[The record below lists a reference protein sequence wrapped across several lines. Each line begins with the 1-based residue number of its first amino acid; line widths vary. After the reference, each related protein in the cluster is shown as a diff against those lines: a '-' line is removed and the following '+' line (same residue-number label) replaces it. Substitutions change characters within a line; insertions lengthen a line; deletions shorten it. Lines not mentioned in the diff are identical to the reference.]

1 MSKIEAHLSSP
12 VPVDRQAQREGL
24 SSFVVVFSVAAAIA
38 LAALAMLS
46 REAGEPAILLILAG
60 LAATGVFFL
69 FAVSAGLY
77 RLEMARPVA
86 PVLAAFT
93 DQLGDGVQIRTAD
106 GRPVYANQAFARLL
120 GLPLNGGSRSLEEV
134 LAEAPGTAEPLFR
147 LMRAAERG
155 YEWEESVILPA
166 REASVA
172 GATLRITVSHVQV
185 PGSARHVVWR
195 VADAAQEPAA
205 AAALPAKANA
215 LAALDDLPAGVFTLQ
230 QGEVVHVNAML
241 ADWTGMAR
249 AEALPRGNGLAAIGL
264 EARPERAAQQTRG
277 LRQGEAVG
285 QPFDL
290 QRRDGTKIAVRVIE
304 RPMPGSEDVV
314 IGLVV
319 PDSGDRPASTA
330 VTNVES
336 EPVEK
341 LFARFFHAAPIA
353 IAIVERDG
361 AITSANAA
369 SARMFLGRN
378 EPMRGGSIVD
388 LVKQESQGAVREAL
402 AKLFGGGEAMLPIE
416 IGFGADGTRTGRLYL
431 SPLGQRAGD
440 SDAAVLYAIDTTKE
454 RELELQFAQSQKMQ
468 AVGQLAGGIAH
479 DFNNVLTV
487 IIGFSDLLL
496 ANHRPTDPAFR
507 DIVAIKQNANR
518 AASLVR
524 QLLAFSRRQTLRP
537 EVLSLSDVISDLS
550 IFLSRILGEKVKLKV
565 THGRDLWEVKADVTQ
580 FEQVIINLAVNARD
594 AMTDGGKLTIR
605 TSNLPAAEVARLKGD
620 TVEPG
625 DYVVCEVVDT
635 GTGMTREVMEKMF
648 EPFFST
654 KEVGKGTGLGLST
667 VYGIVK
673 QTGGSIFC
681 DSILGKGTTFRIYL
695 PRHRADAAVPQ
706 IAKVEKKERAKDLT
720 GTGTVLLVEDE
731 EAVRRFAV
739 RALTRQGYQVLEAGS
754 GVEALE
760 VIAGHSGAIDL
771 VLSDVVMPEMDGPT
785 LLKELRKQFPDL
797 KIIFI
802 SGYAEDALKSL
813 SDNEE
818 FSFLAKPFQLKDL
831 VAAVKDAMDG

>member
-1 MSKIEAHLSSP
+1 MSSP
-12 VPVDRQAQREGL
+12 VPVDRQAAREGL
-24 SSFVVVFSVAAAIA
+24 SSFVVVVTVAAAIA
-38 LAALAMLS
+38 LAAVAMLS
-46 REAGEPAILLILAG
+46 RETGEPAILLILAG

-69 FAVSAGLY
+69 FAVSAGFF
-77 RLEMARPVA
+77 RLDMARPVS
-86 PVLAAFT
+86 PILSAFA
-93 DQLGDGVQIRTAD
+93 DQLGDGVEIRTAD

-120 GLPLNGGSRSLEEV
+120 GLDPAGAGRGVEEV
-134 LAEAPGTAEPLFR
+134 LAEAPNAAEALYR

-155 YEWEESVILPA
+155 YEWEESVLLPSEESQPGQA
-166 REASVA
+166 
-172 GATLRITVSHVQV
+172 LRIAVSHIKM
-185 PGSARHVVWR
+185 PGAERHVVWR
-195 VADAAQEPAA
+195 VSDNAIHDPLPGASGDAAGSAGP
-205 AAALPAKANA
+205 
-215 LAALDDLPAGVFTLQ
+215 LAVLDDLPAGVFTLQ
-230 QGEVVHVNAML
+230 DGEVVHMNAIL
-241 ADWTGMAR
+241 ADWTGLDR
-249 AEALPRGNGLAAIGL
+249 HQALPRGAGLAAIGL
-264 EARPERAAQQTRG
+264 EPRPERATAASRG
-277 LRQGEAVG
+277 MRQGDTIGA
-285 QPFDL
+285 PYDL
-290 QRRDGTKIAVRVIE
+290 TRSDGSKIAVRLLE
-304 RPMPGSEDVV
+304 RRMANGAGVTV
-314 IGLVV
+314 GLVT
-319 PDSGDRPASTA
+319 PDAVDRPVSVPA
-330 VTNVES
+330 VVDA

-353 IAIVERDG
+353 IATIERDG
-361 AITSANAA
+361 IIGNSNAA
-369 SARMFLGRN
+369 YGRMFHGRV
-378 EPMRGGSIVD
+378 EQSRGGSILD
-388 LVKQESQGAVREAL
+388 CIRPESRAPVTDAL
-402 AKLFGGGEAMLPIE
+402 SALFAGGEAMLPIE
-416 IGFGADGTRTGRLYL
+416 IQFGTEGLKTGRLYL
-431 SPLGQRAGD
+431 SPLGNRAGD
-440 SDAAVLYAIDTTKE
+440 RDAAVLYAIDTTKE

-507 DIVAIKQNANR
+507 DIIAIKQNANR

-550 IFLSRILGEKVKLKV
+550 IFLSRLLGEKVKLKV
-565 THGRDLWEVKADVTQ
+565 SHGRDLWEVKADVTQ

-605 TSNLPAAEVARLKGD
+605 TSNLAAAEVSKLKGD
-620 TVEPG
+620 AIEPG
-625 DYVVCEVVDT
+625 DYVVCEVADT

-673 QTGGSIFC
+673 QTGGYIFC
-681 DSILGKGTTFRIYL
+681 DSVIGKGTTFRIYL
-695 PRHRADAAVPQ
+695 PRHQEQAALPQ
-706 IAKVEKKERAKDLT
+706 VAKSEKKERAKDLT

-754 GVEALE
+754 GAEALD
-760 VIAGHSGAIDL
+760 VIAGHEGTIDL

-785 LLKELRKQFPDL
+785 LLKELRKTRPDL

-802 SGYAEDALKSL
+802 SGYAEEALKSL
-813 SDNEE
+813 EGGEE
-818 FSFLAKPFQLKDL
+818 FAFLPKPFQMAEL
-831 VAAVKDAMDG
+831 VATVKEVMQR

>member
-12 VPVDRQAQREGL
+12 VTVGRQAAREGL

-69 FAVSAGLY
+69 FAISAGFY
-77 RLEMARPVA
+77 RLDIARPVE
-86 PVLAAFT
+86 PVLAAFA
-93 DQLGDGVQIRTAD
+93 DQLADGVQIRAAD
-106 GRPVYANQAFARLL
+106 GRPVYANAAFARLL
-120 GLPLNGGSRSLEEV
+120 SLPSDQAHQNIEV
-134 LAEAPGTAEPLFR
+134 ALAETAGNAEALYR

-155 YEWEESVILPA
+155 YEWEEIASLPSL
-166 REASVA
+166 ET
-172 GATLRITVSHVQV
+172 ATPSMALRVSVSHMKA
-185 PGSARHVVWR
+185 PGGENFVIWR
-195 VADAAQEPAA
+195 LAEVAPGAPAVA
-205 AAALPAKANA
+205 SQAGERVDA
-215 LAALDDLPAGVFTLQ
+215 LAAFDDLPSGVFALQ
-230 QGEVVHVNAML
+230 GGEVVYVNATL
-241 ADWTGMAR
+241 ADLAGFDR
-249 AEALPRGNGLAAIGL
+249 SEALPRGSGLKAIGL
-264 EARPERAAQQTRG
+264 DLRPERSSPAVRG
-277 LRQGEAVG
+277 MRQGDSAG
-285 QPFDL
+285 QAFDL
-290 QRRDGTKIAVRVIE
+290 TRRDGARIAVRVFD
-304 RPMPGSEDVV
+304 RVLPGTDGLT

-319 PDSGDRPASTA
+319 PDLCDRIATPAT
-330 VTNVES
+330 VEA

-353 IAIVERDG
+353 IAIVEGDG
-361 AITSANAA
+361 TIGSANAA
-369 SARMFLGRN
+369 YGRMFLGRN
-378 EPMRGGSIVD
+378 EQMRGGNIVD
-388 LVKQESQGAVREAL
+388 LVKSDSREAVKEAL
-402 AKLFGGGEAMLPIE
+402 GGLFSGGEGMRPVE
-416 IGFGADGTRTGRLYL
+416 IQFGSGATRTGRLYL
-431 SPLGQRAGD
+431 SPLGNRTGD
-440 SDAAVLYAIDTTKE
+440 RDAAVLYAIDTTKE

-507 DIVAIKQNANR
+507 DIIAIKQNANR

-550 IFLSRILGEKVKLKV
+550 IFLSRLLGEKVKLKV
-565 THGRDLWEVKADVTQ
+565 SHGRDLWEVKADVTQ

-594 AMTDGGKLTIR
+594 AMAEGGKLTIR
-605 TSNLPAAEVARLKGD
+605 TSNLPAAEVAKLTGD
-620 TVEPG
+620 QLDPG

-673 QTGGSIFC
+673 QTGGYIFC
-681 DSILGKGTTFRIYL
+681 DSVLGKGTTFRIYL
-695 PRHRADAAVPQ
+695 PRHIEAEVVPQ
-706 IAKVEKKERAKDLT
+706 IAAKVEKKERARDLT
-720 GTGTVLLVEDE
+720 GTGTVMLVEDE
-731 EAVRRFAV
+731 EAVRRFAA
-739 RALTRQGYQVLEAGS
+739 RALTRQGYKVLEAAS
-754 GVEALE
+754 GAEALE
-760 VIAGHSGAIDL
+760 VIAGHDGTIDL

-785 LLKELRKQFPDL
+785 LLKELRKQYPEL

-802 SGYAEDALKSL
+802 SGYAEEALKSL
-813 SDNEE
+813 QGGEE
-818 FSFLAKPFQLKDL
+818 FAFLPKPFQLKDL
-831 VAAVKDAMDG
+831 VATVKEAMER

>member
-1 MSKIEAHLSSP
+1 
-12 VPVDRQAQREGL
+12 L
-24 SSFVVVFSVAAAIA
+24 SSFVVVLSAAAAIA

-60 LAATGVFFL
+60 LAATGVFFV
-69 FAVSAGLY
+69 FAVAAGFF
-77 RLEMARPVA
+77 RLEIARPVA
-86 PVLAAFT
+86 PILSAYT
-93 DQLGDGVQIRTAD
+93 DQLADGVQIRTAD
-106 GRPVYANQAFARLL
+106 GRPVYANQAYARLL
-120 GLPLNGGSRSLEEV
+120 GLPLNDGSRGVEEV
-134 LAEAPGTAEPLFR
+134 LAEAPGAAEALFR

-155 YEWEESVILPA
+155 YEWEEAVLLPA
-166 REASVA
+166 GET
-172 GATLRITVSHVQV
+172 GAVGLALRIAVSHVPT
-185 PGSARHVVWR
+185 PGGDRHVVWR
-195 VADAAQEPAA
+195 LTDTAAEAP
-205 AAALPAKANA
+205 ALPAAGAAGANA
-215 LAALDDLPAGVFTLQ
+215 LAVFDDLPSGVFTLQ
-230 QGEVVHVNAML
+230 QGEVVHINAAL
-241 ADWTGMAR
+241 ADWTGLDR
-249 AEALPRGNGLAAIGL
+249 AAALPRGAGLAAIGL
-264 EARPERAAQQTRG
+264 EPRPERVAATSRG
-277 LRQGEAVG
+277 MRQGDTTGA
-285 QPFDL
+285 PYDL
-290 QRRDGTKIAVRVIE
+290 VRRDGTRIAVRLLE
-304 RPMPGSEDVV
+304 RAMAGSEEVTV
-314 IGLVV
+314 GLIV
-319 PDSGDRPASTA
+319 PDIIDRPAAMVS
-330 VTNVES
+330 VDS

-361 AITSANAA
+361 AIGSAN
-369 SARMFLGRN
+369 SAYGRMFLGRN
-378 EPMRGGSIVD
+378 EQMRGGNIVD
-388 LVKQESQGAVREAL
+388 LVKLESREPVKQALGA
-402 AKLFGGGEAMLPIE
+402 LFAGGEAMLPVE
-416 IGFGADGTRTGRLYL
+416 IQFGTEGTQTGRLYL
-431 SPLGQRAGD
+431 SPLGNRVGD
-440 SDAAVLYAIDTTKE
+440 RDAAVLYAIDTTKE

-507 DIVAIKQNANR
+507 DIIAIKQNANR

-594 AMTDGGKLTIR
+594 AMPEGGKLTIR
-605 TSNLPAAEVARLKGD
+605 TSNLAAAEAAKLKGD
-620 TVEPG
+620 VVEPG

-673 QTGGSIFC
+673 QTGGYIFC
-681 DSILGKGTTFRIYL
+681 DSSLGKGTTFRIYL
-695 PRHRADAAVPQ
+695 PRHQQQQVEPQ
-706 IAKVEKKERAKDLT
+706 TAPKAEKKERNKDLT

-731 EAVRRFAV
+731 EAVRRFAA
-739 RALTRQGYQVLEAGS
+739 RALARQGYQVLEAAS
-754 GVEALE
+754 GTEALE
-760 VIAGHSGAIDL
+760 VIAGHAGTIDL

-785 LLKELRKQFPDL
+785 LLKELRKQHRDL

-802 SGYAEDALKSL
+802 SGYAEEALKSL
-813 SDNEE
+813 EGDED
-818 FSFLAKPFQLKDL
+818 FAFLPKPFQLKDL
-831 VAAVKDAMDG
+831 VAAVKDAMER